1 VSSESWIKV
10 KNPRYSQLEGREEL
24 FEALGRIRWDEYDA
38 HDSCKWTNRRYLSDF
53 FPNLPQPFKGLLRL
67 SVSSGAVSVVALRQ
81 RYNEGGDYL
90 ITTAPPSLETASPGT
105 AVLSFPHIVN
115 GGGYT
120 TQFVLFSGTAG
131 QATGGNIRFYRQN
144 GTSMPLSLR

>member
-1 VSSESWIKV
+1 VILSGVAASNNTNAPV
-10 KNPRYSQLEGREEL
+10 TATLQLLTLSGASVGTSTTRTIP
-24 FEALGRIRWDEYDA
+24 ANGQIVG
-38 HDSCKWTNRRYLSDF
+38 YLSDF

-67 SVSSGAVSVVALRQ
+67 SISSGAVSVVALRQ
-81 RYNEGGDYL
+81 RYNERGDYL
-90 ITTAPPSLETASPGT
+90 ITTTPPSLETASPAT
-105 AVLSFPHIVN
+105 AVRSFPHIVN

-131 QATGGNIRFYRQN
+131 QATGGNVKFYRQN